1 LETLVSGGSVYLFEQ
16 YPQKKKIRVLIV
28 DDHPV
33 ARKELRTLLE
43 DRGGMRVVAEARNS
57 REAFDLFNTLK
68 PDVVLMDLV
77 LPEVDG
83 IEAIRRI
90 TSEHPNSKILLFSDE
105 TTDERVFPARMQ
117 GALSFFEKKG
127 DPGKVIEAIQNTFHT
142 KSSFEP
148 VLARSVLGDD
158 MDPPKIQPGAQKLT
172 EREMEVLKL
181 LACGYDNPEIAK
193 QLFVAEVTVRTH
205 ISRIL
210 DKLHLAN
217 RVQATLFALREG
229 ISSLEM
235 G

>member
-1 LETLVSGGSVYLFEQ
+1 METLVSGGSVFLFEQ

-28 DDHPV
+28 DDHPI

-43 DRGGMRVVAEARNS
+43 DSGGMRVVAEARDG
-57 REAFDLFNTLK
+57 REAIDLFNDLK

-77 LPEVDG
+77 VPEADG
-83 IEAIRRI
+83 IDAIRRI
-90 TSEHPNSKILLFSDE
+90 TSEHPMSKILLFSDAM
-105 TTDERVFPARMQ
+105 TYKQVFPAIKQ
-117 GALSFFEKKG
+117 GTLGFLEKKG
-127 DPGKVIEAIQNTFHT
+127 DPGQVIEAIQNTFHA
-142 KSSFEP
+142 KSSLEP
-148 VLARSVLGDD
+148 ILAHSVLEDLKI
-158 MDPPKIQPGAQKLT
+158 PPKTHPETQKLT